1 MGVGCEVE
9 VSGPRAVCGTAAST
23 ERDKGE
29 RPKSDCEHG
38 GETHGEEAG
47 GSRVRGLRNLR
58 ASSAGDAVAR
68 RIKVGVKRHE
78 RGHEKSE
85 GGYVC
90 ATQVQ
95 DG

>member
-1 MGVGCEVE
+1 MGIGCEVE
-9 VSGPRAVCGTAAST
+9 VVGPRVVYGTTAST

-29 RPKSDCEHG
+29 SRNSDSEHG
-38 GETHGEEAG
+38 DEARGEEAG

-58 ASSAGDAVAR
+58 ASAVDAVAR
-68 RIKVGVKRHE
+68 RIKVGVECHE

-90 ATQVQ
+90 TAQVQ